1 MLSCRILDAQLPSH
15 APGIATPSPNRS
27 GNYTISLTDPSTLRV
42 GSSSWIRLPCSGSN
56 GIGLQVCVTSQ
67 RITGI
72 RAICYIPGVPTYHP
86 TLSRPCSGLHAR
98 LRGIPGILPTPRFSP
113 HNSVHPSSAVDPSGS
128 RLPLCYVTKPNRVAL
143 EAWRKRDSTV
153 VPPYCPRS
161 TTVAAPC

>member
-27 GNYTISLTDPSTLRV
+27 GNYTISLTDPFTLRV

-113 HNSVHPSSAVDPSGS
+113 HNSVHPSSAVHPSS
-128 RLPLCYVTKPNRVAL
+128 PRLPLCYVTNPSPVAL
-143 EAWRKRDSTV
+143 EAWRRRDSTV
-153 VPPYCPRS
+153 VLRYCYGIARE
-161 TTVAAPC
+161 AAPC